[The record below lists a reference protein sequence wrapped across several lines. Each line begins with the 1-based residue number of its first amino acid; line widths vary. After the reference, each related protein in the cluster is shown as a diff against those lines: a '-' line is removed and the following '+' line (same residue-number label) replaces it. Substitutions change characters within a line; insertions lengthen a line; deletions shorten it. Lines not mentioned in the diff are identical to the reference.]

1 MALEARVPVVPVA
14 MVGTDR
20 ANPVGSRFWR
30 PVKIKIVIGE
40 PLDFSRYADIPDDRQ
55 VERAITDEVMYAL
68 MELSGQ
74 EYVDVYAS
82 KAKEEASSDRAA

>member
-30 PVKIKIVIGE
+30 PIRIGIRIGA
-40 PLDFSRYADIPDDRQ
+40 PLDFSRYYGVTDDRQ
-55 VERAITDEVMYAL
+55 VERAMTDEIMAAL
-68 MELSGQ
+68 EELSDQ
-74 EYVDVYAS
+74 DYVDVYATA
-82 KAKEEASSDRAA
+82 AKKDQGEAA